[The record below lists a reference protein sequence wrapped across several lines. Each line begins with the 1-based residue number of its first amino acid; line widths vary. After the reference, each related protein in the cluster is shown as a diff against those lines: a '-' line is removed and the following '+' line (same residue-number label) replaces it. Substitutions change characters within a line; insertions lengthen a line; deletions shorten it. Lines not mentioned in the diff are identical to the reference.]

1 MVCITAAKLTIDQMV
16 EMRNNG
22 VSPAEIAKQAGVSR
36 AYVYNVTK
44 CRTNPG
50 MKLTPGRH
58 RKDPPPTD
66 PDTLSDDQVRELVER
81 RKKSNSPLVNSAGNS
96 SVEEM
101 REMMRSVLRWYGKPI
116 VKSDEECAERLNN
129 FFNVIAETGE
139 LPTVEKMCLALGADR
154 RTVWDW
160 ENGTCCSPARAQM
173 IKQAKSMLAALDA
186 EMVSKNKQPV
196 VSYIFRAKNFYG
208 MKDQTDVVVTPNNP
222 LGTATSAEDIAS
234 KYAELPD
241 E

>member
-1 MVCITAAKLTIDQMV
+1 MASKLTVDQII

-22 VSPAEIAKQAGVSR
+22 VSPAEIAKKAGVSR
-36 AYVYNVTK
+36 QYIYEVIKGKVSQDAPPIHVG
-44 CRTNPG
+44 RTR
-50 MKLTPGRH
+50 L
-58 RKDPPPTD
+58 DAPPVN
-66 PDTLSDDQVRELVER
+66 PDTLSDDQVREIVQKKKR
-81 RKKSNSPLVNSAGNS
+81 RSDVTPAIPNDA

-101 REMMRSVLRWYGKPI
+101 RAMMKSILRWYGKPI
-116 VKSDEECAERLNN
+116 IRSDDECAERLNE
-129 FFNVIAETGE
+129 FFNVISETGE

-154 RTVWDW
+154 KTVWAW
-160 ENGTCCSPARAQM
+160 EQGTNCSPVRAAM

-186 EMVSKNKQPV
+186 EMVSKGKIPV
-196 VSYIFRAKNFYG
+196 VSYIFRSKNFYG
-208 MKDQTDVVVTPNNP
+208 MSDQTEVVITPNNP